1 MISGGLSLSLFF
13 GTASA
18 SDCSI
23 AACHNVDG
31 SSTNKVARFLS
42 EGKAAALVAP
52 AASGS
57 SDDSRSA
64 SGMTRLYDLEQ
75 RRPLRRQTDDYNFR
89 LDADA
94 SLTTGALLWS
104 RVADSLKARIEEF
117 AAHSRPHAGP
127 GELTYRQKRMH
138 PTGR

>member
-1 MISGGLSLSLFF
+1 MITGGLSLSLFF

-18 SDCSI
+18 SDCSNRSGPQ
-23 AACHNVDG
+23 CGWELHEQ
-31 SSTNKVARFLS
+31 SSPFLS

-52 AASGS
+52 ADSGP

-127 GELTYRQKRMH
+127 GELTYRQKGMH